1 MRRCV
6 VRRQRPLIHDLSRTS
21 AHRHFRAVVAR
32 SAKEAG
38 DGPTAQLLNF
48 DSVRDLPRQDQKAD
62 VEVAV
67 THSDLNFKDGMI
79 LLGQKGVVSQ
89 WPIVAGIDYAGHV
102 VRSSSTLWKPGDR
115 VVLTGNKAGQ
125 HFDGGYSERATCR
138 AEWLIAPPTG
148 RFELAET
155 MAIGTAGVTAAMC
168 VHHLECAGEVKPS
181 HGPVLVTGA
190 AGGLGQVAIA
200 LLAARGFEVIA
211 STGRQAAL
219 ETHLRALGAAEVID
233 RLDPDTKPLS
243 KQRWAGV
250 IDAVGGST
258 LAAAIA
264 QTAYRGAVASTG
276 VASGGELQSTVYPF
290 ILRGVRLLGV
300 DSTLPWD
307 LEGYPLERERWVE
320 WQRERRTI
328 WELLAESLSPQALA
342 LVTAETIGLEH
353 VISYAPRILK
363 GETVGRVVVDVSGG
377 P

>member
-211 STGRQAAL
+211 STGRQAARGAAVNSL
-219 ETHLRALGAAEVID
+219 PLHPPRRAPARRRFDATLGLGGVPTGEGALGRVAARAARHLGAA
-233 RLDPDTKPLS
+233 
-243 KQRWAGV
+243 
-250 IDAVGGST
+250 
-258 LAAAIA
+258 
-264 QTAYRGAVASTG
+264 
-276 VASGGELQSTVYPF
+276 
-290 ILRGVRLLGV
+290 
-300 DSTLPWD
+300 
-307 LEGYPLERERWVE
+307 
-320 WQRERRTI
+320 RRV
-328 WELLAESLSPQALA
+328 ALA
-342 LVTAETIGLEH
+342 TGSRACHRRDDRARARHQLCAAH
-353 VISYAPRILK
+353 PK
-363 GETVGRVVVDVSGG
+363 G
-377 P
+377 